1 MAGTLDILAAFT
13 SYYITTGKNPL
24 NILNYVASGVFG
36 KTDAYAGGAGMALL
50 GLLFHYLAAFAFTIF
65 FFFIYPKLKLQS
77 VNRFILAILFG
88 FFAWVVMNKLV
99 VPLSNTPKPATPQPF
114 NWFKNGKEML
124 ILIVMIGLP
133 LSLIFGKYYQ
143 EKEPDFFNT

>member
-1 MAGTLDILAAFT
+1 
-13 SYYITTGKNPL
+13 
-24 NILNYVASGVFG
+24 
-36 KTDAYAGGAGMALL
+36 MALL

-99 VPLSNTPKPATPQPF
+99 V
-114 NWFKNGKEML
+114 M
-124 ILIVMIGLP
+124 
-133 LSLIFGKYYQ
+133 
-143 EKEPDFFNT
+143 